1 MAMLNLSSPQNLKV
15 AEMAIFFDKLPTIL
29 VLAVMVGIFVALRRH
44 IKSPRL
50 HLWIA
55 AWGLIFVHFFVQI
68 FEPADGNL
76 TPLTF
81 MIDLGCL
88 QLSALYFIASL
99 TSFFED
105 RRLTFS
111 LLTLTGLPALAYTA
125 GQAYDLNW
133 RWLYISCTAIIFYG
147 TLFFVV
153 MRRKVAATFFLWA
166 PIVAVT
172 GTVAMVRAWHGNYDF
187 GYLAILTLGFAF
199 PGFLFYRRYPRW
211 SPGVVTSAGGFLL
224 WGAVFPVGHMMDIWA
239 PSLKINPELWNT
251 PKFFV
256 AFGMILTLL
265 EDKSEFL
272 RSARRREQKLNR
284 QLQKF
289 SSITSRLLSG
299 VDVNSVC
306 SEIAAAI
313 RETST
318 FDRVVIILSN
328 DGRNLFCA
336 GNAGY
341 EGDAKNLV
349 EHKCNE
355 VWKFDDL
362 VEACTIGQRLGE
374 RSVILQPEQMEK
386 YGQVPS
392 DASFEPSAHW
402 VKGNQILVLLR
413 STRGAHVGCIGLS
426 DPRDVTR
433 VNAEELTKIELLAG
447 DLAVTVD
454 NATLHR
460 QLARAEKLA
469 AIGQLVAGVA
479 HELNN
484 PLTSIVG
491 YTELISDDIPEGPAR
506 QKLDKMLREAQR
518 MKRIIEN
525 LLRFARQN
533 SLAKKSANLE
543 MLLQDVLALREY
555 HLHNHDIEV
564 QVQIEPGLPAVAL
577 DEDQFK
583 QILLNLLNNSID
595 ALEGLSRKRIRIEA
609 SCNNGRVM
617 LCFDDNGN
625 GFTDLNRVFDPFY
638 TTKPV
643 GKGTGLGLS
652 ICYGI
657 VKEHGGEIHAEN
669 LEPRGARIALEL
681 PVEVAVLAAQGT

>member
-1 MAMLNLSSPQNLKV
+1 
-15 AEMAIFFDKLPTIL
+15 MAILFDKLPTIL
-29 VLAVMVGIFVALRRH
+29 VLAVMVGIFGALRRH
-44 IKSPRL
+44 VKSARL

-55 AWGLIFVHFFVQI
+55 AWVLIFAHFFVQL
-68 FEPADGNL
+68 FEPPDGNL
-76 TPLTF
+76 TPITF
-81 MIDLGCL
+81 MIDIGCL
-88 QLSALYFIASL
+88 QFSALFFIASL
-99 TSFFED
+99 TSFFENT
-105 RRLTFS
+105 RLTVG
-111 LLTLTGLPALAYTA
+111 LLTLTGIPVMAYTA
-125 GQAYDLNW
+125 GLAYELKS
-133 RWLYISCTAIIFYG
+133 RWFFIACAAVLYYGSPLFVALRRKLIVDFFVWAPLAIIS
-147 TLFFVV
+147 
-153 MRRKVAATFFLWA
+153 
-166 PIVAVT
+166 
-172 GTVAMVRAWHGNYDF
+172 GTVVMVRAWHHDFDF
-187 GYLAILTLGFAF
+187 GLTAMLTFGFAV
-199 PGFLFYRRYPRW
+199 PGFLFWRRYPRW
-211 SPGVVTSAGGFLL
+211 SPGVVVSAGGFLL
-224 WGAVFPVGHMMDIWA
+224 WGAVFPVGAMLDAWA
-239 PSLKINPELWNT
+239 PNFKVNPELWNT
-251 PKFFV
+251 PKYFV

-272 RSARRREQKLNR
+272 RSAGRREQKLNY

-289 SSITSRLLSG
+289 SGITSRLLSG
-299 VDVNSVC
+299 VEVNSVC
-306 SEIAAAI
+306 NEIAAAI

-318 FDRVVIILSN
+318 FNRVVIILSP
-328 DGRNLFCA
+328 DGNSLSAA
-336 GNAGY
+336 GHCGY
-341 EGDAKNLV
+341 EGDEAKLI

-362 VEACTIGQRLGE
+362 VEACTIGARLGE
-374 RSVILQPEQMEK
+374 RSVMLRPDQMEK

-392 DASFEPSAHW
+392 TTQYSPSQHW
-402 VKGNQILVLLR
+402 TKGNQVLVPLL
-413 STRGAHVGCIGLS
+413 SMRGAHVGCIGLS
-426 DPRDVTR
+426 EPRDVTR
-433 VNAEELTKIELLAG
+433 VNAEEMTKIELLAG

-454 NATLHR
+454 NTALHR

-491 YTELISDDIPEGPAR
+491 YSELISDDIPAGPAR

-533 SLAKKSANLE
+533 SLEKKSANLE

-555 HLHNHDIEV
+555 HLRNHDIEV
-564 QVQIEPGLPAVAL
+564 QVQIEPSLPQVAL

-595 ALEGLSRKRIRIEA
+595 ALEGNSTKRIRIEA
-609 SCNNGRVM
+609 SRSGGRVT
-617 LCFDDNGN
+617 LRFDDNGH
-625 GFTDLNRVFDPFY
+625 GFGDVNRVFDPFY

-669 LEPRGARIALEL
+669 LEPQGARVVLEL
-681 PVEVAVLAAQGT
+681 PAETPMFAGDTALAGR

>member
-1 MAMLNLSSPQNLKV
+1 
-15 AEMAIFFDKLPTIL
+15 MAILFDKLPTIL

-50 HLWIA
+50 HLWIG
-55 AWGLIFVHFFVQI
+55 AWVLIFIHFFVQV

-76 TPLTF
+76 KPWMF
-81 MIDLGCL
+81 MVDLGCL
-88 QLSALYFIASL
+88 QLSGLYFVASL
-99 TSFFED
+99 TSFFEN
-105 RRLTFS
+105 RFLTFC
-111 LLTLTGLPALAYTA
+111 LLTLSGVPALAYTA
-125 GQAYDLNW
+125 GLAYDLNW
-133 RWLYISCTAIIFYG
+133 RWLYISCAAIIFYG
-147 TLFFVV
+147 TPLFVV
-153 MRRKVAATFFLWA
+153 LRRKVFTTFFVWA
-166 PIVAVT
+166 PIVAST
-172 GTVAMVRAWHGNYDF
+172 GTVAMVKAWHAHYDF
-187 GYLAILTLGFAF
+187 GFLAILTLGFAF
-199 PGFLFYRRYPRW
+199 PGFLFFRRYPRW

-224 WGAVFPVGHMMDIWA
+224 WGAVFPIGQMMDVWA
-239 PSLKINPELWNT
+239 PNLKINPELWNT

-265 EDKSEFL
+265 EDKSDFL
-272 RSARRREQKLNR
+272 RSARRREQKLNH

-289 SSITSRLLSG
+289 SGITSRLLSG
-299 VDVNSVC
+299 VDVNSVGN
-306 SEIAAAI
+306 EIAGAI

-318 FDRVVIILSN
+318 FDRVVIILSH
-328 DGRNLFCA
+328 DGRNLYCA
-336 GNAGY
+336 GHAGY
-341 EGDAKNLV
+341 EGNAKTLI

-355 VWKFDDL
+355 VWKFEDL
-362 VEACTIGQRLGE
+362 VEACTVGQRLGE
-374 RSVILQPEQMEK
+374 RSVKLSPEQMKK

-392 DASFEPSAHW
+392 DARFVPSKHW
-402 VKGNQILVLLR
+402 VKGNQVLVSLR
-413 STRGAHVGCIGLS
+413 SMRGAHVGCIGLS

-433 VNAEELTKIELLAG
+433 VNAEELTKIELLAA

-454 NATLHR
+454 NTALHR

-469 AIGQLVAGVA
+469 AMGQLVAGVA

-491 YTELISDDIPEGPAR
+491 YTELISDEVPEGPAR

-543 MLLQDVLALREY
+543 VLLQDVLALREY
-555 HLHNHDIEV
+555 HLHNHDIEI
-564 QVQIEPGLPAVAL
+564 QLQIEPGLPPVAL

-595 ALEGLSRKRIRIEA
+595 ALDGFARKRIRIEA

-669 LEPRGARIALEL
+669 LEPHGARVALEL
-681 PVEVAVLAAQGT
+681 PVEVVAFAAQRV

>member
-1 MAMLNLSSPQNLKV
+1 MAV
-15 AEMAIFFDKLPTIL
+15 FFDKLPTIL

-44 IKSPRL
+44 VKSPRL

-55 AWGLIFVHFFVQI
+55 AWVLIFVHFFVQI

-81 MIDLGCL
+81 LIDLGCL
-88 QLSALYFIASL
+88 QLSAMYFIASL
-99 TSFFED
+99 TSFFENS
-105 RRLTFS
+105 RLTLS
-111 LLTLTGLPALAYTA
+111 LLTLTGAPALAYTA
-125 GQAYDLNW
+125 GLAYELNW
-133 RWLYISCTAIIFYG
+133 RWLYICCAATIFFG
-147 TLFFVV
+147 APLFVV
-153 MRRKVAATFFLWA
+153 LRRKVVATFYVWA
-166 PIVAVT
+166 PIVAIT
-172 GTVAMVRAWHGNYDF
+172 GIVAMVQAWHGHYAF
-187 GYLAILTLGFAF
+187 GFLAILTLGFAF

-224 WGAVFPVGHMMDIWA
+224 WGAVFPLGRLLDVWA
-239 PSLKINPELWNT
+239 PTLKINPELWNT

-272 RSARRREQKLNR
+272 RSAGRREQKLNH

-289 SSITSRLLSG
+289 AGITSRLLTG
-299 VDVNSVC
+299 VEVNSVC
-306 SEIAAAI
+306 NEIAAAI

-318 FDRVVIILSN
+318 FDRVVIILSH
-328 DGRNLFCA
+328 DGRNLYCA
-336 GNAGY
+336 GHSGY
-341 EGDAKNLV
+341 EGDAKNLI

-362 VEACTIGQRLGE
+362 QEACTVGQKLGE
-374 RSVILQPEQMEK
+374 RSIMLRPEQMEK
-386 YGQVPS
+386 YGQIPS
-392 DASFEPSAHW
+392 STSFAPSPYW
-402 VKGNQILVLLR
+402 MKGNQILVPLR
-413 STRGAHVGCIGLS
+413 SMRGAHVGCIGLS

-454 NATLHR
+454 NTALHR

-533 SLAKKSANLE
+533 SLERKSANLE
-543 MLLQDVLALREY
+543 VLLQDVLALREY

-564 QVQIEPGLPAVAL
+564 EVQIEPGLPAVAL

-595 ALEGLSRKRIRIEA
+595 ALEGNSKKRIRIEA

-617 LCFDDNGN
+617 LCFDDNGY

-669 LEPRGARIALEL
+669 LEPHGARIALEL
-681 PVEVAVLAAQGT
+681 PVEAVTLAPQSV

>member
-1 MAMLNLSSPQNLKV
+1 MLNLGSPKPWKV
-15 AEMAIFFDKLPTIL
+15 AEMANFFDKLPTIL

-44 IKSPRL
+44 VKSPRL
-50 HLWIA
+50 HLWIM
-55 AWGLIFVHFFVQI
+55 AWGLIFVHFFVQV

-76 TPLTF
+76 TPLMF
-81 MIDLGCL
+81 MIDLGSL
-88 QLSALYFIASL
+88 QLSALYFVASL

-105 RRLTFS
+105 TRLTFS
-111 LLTLTGLPALAYTA
+111 LLILTGVPALAYTA
-125 GQAYDLNW
+125 GLAYELNW
-133 RWLYISCTAIIFYG
+133 RWLYISCAAIIFYG
-147 TLFFVV
+147 TIVFVV
-153 MRRKVAATFFLWA
+153 LRRKVVATFFIWA
-166 PIVAVT
+166 PIVAAT
-172 GTVAMVRAWHGNYDF
+172 GTVAMVRAWHGHYNF
-187 GYLAILTLGFAF
+187 GFLAILTLGFAF
-199 PGFLFYRRYPRW
+199 PAFLYYRRYPRW
-211 SPGVVTSAGGFLL
+211 SPGVVTSVGGFFL
-224 WGAVFPVGHMMDIWA
+224 WGMVFPVGQMMDVWA
-239 PSLKINPELWNT
+239 PNLKINPELWNT

-289 SSITSRLLSG
+289 SGITSRLLSG

-306 SEIAAAI
+306 NEIAAAI

-318 FDRVVIILSN
+318 FNRVVIILSN
-328 DGRNLFCA
+328 DRRNLFCA

-341 EGDAKNLV
+341 EGDAKNLI

-355 VWKFDDL
+355 VWKFEDL

-374 RSVILQPEQMEK
+374 RSVILRPDQMEK
-386 YGQVPS
+386 YGQIPS
-392 DASFEPSAHW
+392 DASYEASAHW
-402 VKGNQILVLLR
+402 VKGNQILVPLR
-413 STRGAHVGCIGLS
+413 SMRGAHVGCISLS

-433 VNAEELTKIELLAG
+433 VNAEELAKIELLAG

-454 NATLHR
+454 NTALHR

-491 YTELISDDIPEGPAR
+491 YTELISDDIPEGPSR

-564 QVQIEPGLPAVAL
+564 QVQIEPSLPPVAL

-595 ALEGLSRKRIRIEA
+595 ALEGFARKRIRIEA
-609 SCNNGRVM
+609 SSNNGRVM

-669 LEPRGARIALEL
+669 LEPHGARIALEL
-681 PVEVAVLAAQGT
+681 PAEVVTLAAQGI

>member
-1 MAMLNLSSPQNLKV
+1 MAV
-15 AEMAIFFDKLPTIL
+15 FFDKLPTIL

-44 IKSPRL
+44 VKSPRL

-55 AWGLIFVHFFVQI
+55 AWVLIFVHFFVQI

-76 TPLTF
+76 TPLMF
-81 MIDLGCL
+81 LIDLGCL
-88 QLSALYFIASL
+88 QLSAMYFIASL
-99 TSFFED
+99 TSFFENS
-105 RRLTFS
+105 RLTLS
-111 LLTLTGLPALAYTA
+111 LLTLTGVPALAYTA
-125 GQAYDLNW
+125 GLAYELNW
-133 RWLYISCTAIIFYG
+133 RWLYICCAATIFFG
-147 TLFFVV
+147 APLFVV
-153 MRRKVAATFFLWA
+153 VRRKVVATFYVWA
-166 PIVAVT
+166 PIVVIT
-172 GTVAMVRAWHGNYDF
+172 GIVAMVQAWHGHYAF
-187 GYLAILTLGFAF
+187 GFLAILTLGFAF

-224 WGAVFPVGHMMDIWA
+224 WGAVFPLGRMLDVWA
-239 PSLKINPELWNT
+239 PTLKINPELWNT

-272 RSARRREQKLNR
+272 RSAGRREQKLNH

-289 SSITSRLLSG
+289 AGITSRLLTG
-299 VDVNSVC
+299 VEVNSVC
-306 SEIAAAI
+306 NEIAAAI

-318 FDRVVIILSN
+318 FDRVVIILSH
-328 DGRNLFCA
+328 DGRNLYCA
-336 GNAGY
+336 GHSGY
-341 EGDAKNLV
+341 EGDAKNLI

-362 VEACTIGQRLGE
+362 QEACTVGQKLGE
-374 RSVILQPEQMEK
+374 RSIMLRPEQMEK
-386 YGQVPS
+386 YGQIPS
-392 DASFEPSAHW
+392 SASFAPSPYW
-402 VKGNQILVLLR
+402 MKGNQILVPLR
-413 STRGAHVGCIGLS
+413 SMRGAHVGCIGLS

-433 VNAEELTKIELLAG
+433 VNGEELTKIELLAG

-454 NATLHR
+454 NAALHR

-533 SLAKKSANLE
+533 SLERKSANLE
-543 MLLQDVLALREY
+543 VLLQDVLALREY

-564 QVQIEPGLPAVAL
+564 EVQIEPGLPAVAL

-595 ALEGLSRKRIRIEA
+595 ALEGNSKKRIRIEA
-609 SCNNGRVM
+609 SCNNGRVV
-617 LCFDDNGN
+617 LCFDDNGY

-669 LEPRGARIALEL
+669 LEPHGARIALEL
-681 PVEVAVLAAQGT
+681 PVEVVTLAPQSV

>member
-1 MAMLNLSSPQNLKV
+1 MAV
-15 AEMAIFFDKLPTIL
+15 FFDKLPTIL

-44 IKSPRL
+44 VKSPRL

-55 AWGLIFVHFFVQI
+55 AWVLIFVHFFVQI

-81 MIDLGCL
+81 LIDLGCL
-88 QLSALYFIASL
+88 QLSAMYFIASL
-99 TSFFED
+99 TSFFENP
-105 RRLTFS
+105 RLTFS

-125 GQAYDLNW
+125 GLAYDLNW
-133 RWLYISCTAIIFYG
+133 RWLYISSSAIIFYG
-147 TLFFVV
+147 APLFVV
-153 MRRKVAATFFLWA
+153 LRRKVFATFYVWA
-166 PIVAVT
+166 PIVAIT
-172 GTVAMVRAWHGNYDF
+172 GTMAIVQAWHGQYIF
-187 GYLAILTLGFAF
+187 GFLAILTLGFAF

-224 WGAVFPVGHMMDIWA
+224 WGAVFPLGRMMDVWA
-239 PSLKINPELWNT
+239 PNLKINPELWNT

-272 RSARRREQKLNR
+272 RSAGRREQKLNH

-289 SSITSRLLSG
+289 AGITSRLLTG
-299 VDVNSVC
+299 VEVNSVC
-306 SEIAAAI
+306 NEIAAAI
-313 RETST
+313 KETSP
-318 FDRVVIILSN
+318 FDRVVIILSH
-328 DGRNLFCA
+328 DGRNLYCA
-336 GNAGY
+336 GHAGY
-341 EGDAKNLV
+341 EGEAKTLI

-355 VWKFDDL
+355 VWKFEDL
-362 VEACTIGQRLGE
+362 NEACTIGQKLGE
-374 RSVILQPEQMEK
+374 RSIILRPEQMAK

-392 DASFEPSAHW
+392 STSFEPSEYW
-402 VKGNQILVLLR
+402 MKGNQILVPLR
-413 STRGAHVGCIGLS
+413 SMRGAHVGCIGLS

-454 NATLHR
+454 NTALHR

-491 YTELISDDIPEGPAR
+491 YTELISDEVPAGPAR

-533 SLAKKSANLE
+533 SLEKKSANLE
-543 MLLQDVLALREY
+543 ILLQDVLALREY
-555 HLHNHDIEV
+555 HLRNNDIEV
-564 QVQIEPGLPAVAL
+564 DVQIEPGLPHVAL

-595 ALEGLSRKRIRIEA
+595 ALEGNSKKRIRIEA

-617 LCFDDNGN
+617 LCFDDNGY

-669 LEPRGARIALEL
+669 LEPHGARIAMEL
-681 PVEVAVLAAQGT
+681 PVEVATFVAQSV

>member
-1 MAMLNLSSPQNLKV
+1 
-15 AEMAIFFDKLPTIL
+15 
-29 VLAVMVGIFVALRRH
+29 
-44 IKSPRL
+44 
-50 HLWIA
+50 
-55 AWGLIFVHFFVQI
+55 
-68 FEPADGNL
+68 
-76 TPLTF
+76 
-81 MIDLGCL
+81 
-88 QLSALYFIASL
+88 
-99 TSFFED
+99 
-105 RRLTFS
+105 
-111 LLTLTGLPALAYTA
+111 
-125 GQAYDLNW
+125 
-133 RWLYISCTAIIFYG
+133 
-147 TLFFVV
+147 
-153 MRRKVAATFFLWA
+153 
-166 PIVAVT
+166 
-172 GTVAMVRAWHGNYDF
+172 
-187 GYLAILTLGFAF
+187 
-199 PGFLFYRRYPRW
+199 
-211 SPGVVTSAGGFLL
+211 
-224 WGAVFPVGHMMDIWA
+224 
-239 PSLKINPELWNT
+239 
-251 PKFFV
+251 
-256 AFGMILTLL
+256 MILTLL

-272 RSARRREQKLNR
+272 RSAGRREQKLNH

-289 SSITSRLLSG
+289 AGITSRLLTG
-299 VDVNSVC
+299 VEVNSVC
-306 SEIAAAI
+306 NEIAAAI
-313 RETST
+313 KETST
-318 FDRVVIILSN
+318 FDRVVIILSH
-328 DGRNLFCA
+328 DGRNLYCA
-336 GNAGY
+336 GHAGY
-341 EGDAKNLV
+341 EGDAKTLI

-355 VWKFDDL
+355 VWKFEDL
-362 VEACTIGQRLGE
+362 NEACTIGQRLGE
-374 RSVILQPEQMEK
+374 RSVILRPEQMEK

-392 DASFEPSAHW
+392 STSFKPSAHW
-402 VKGNQILVLLR
+402 VKGNQILVPLR
-413 STRGAHVGCIGLS
+413 SMRGAHVGCIGLS

-454 NATLHR
+454 NTALHR

-491 YTELISDDIPEGPAR
+491 YTELISDEVPAGPAR

-533 SLAKKSANLE
+533 SLEKKSANLE
-543 MLLQDVLALREY
+543 ILLQDVLALREY
-555 HLHNHDIEV
+555 HLHNNDIEV
-564 QVQIEPGLPAVAL
+564 DVQIEPGLPHVAL

-595 ALEGLSRKRIRIEA
+595 ALEGSSKKRIRIEA

-617 LCFDDNGN
+617 LCFDDNGY

-669 LEPRGARIALEL
+669 LEPHGARIALEL
-681 PVEVAVLAAQGT
+681 PVEVATLAAQSV